1 MQAYMRIYHTNTIK
15 IHLEDGSV
23 IDIFDDP
30 NSSTMD
36 AGLYGV
42 ANVIQTYGIKTLNV
56 EDYRFADSTVH
67 EYIKAILSENYN
79 YNEDFSI
86 EVVK

>member
-1 MQAYMRIYHTNTIK
+1 M
-15 IHLEDGSV
+15 
-23 IDIFDDP
+23 DD
-30 NSSTMD
+30 
-36 AGLYGV
+36 GLYGV